1 MKPKFFKSPDE
12 FREWLEKN
20 HTKATEL
27 LVGYYKVHTG
37 KPSLTWSQSV
47 DVALCFGW
55 IDGIRPWGDEERYA
69 IRFTP
74 RKPRSRWSRIN
85 INKVAELTKAG
96 LMRPAGLAAFDKR
109 DKADI
114 GYSIKDR
121 SNVFPAAYEKRFK
134 ASKKAWKYFSS
145 QTPSRQRTAIFWIAS
160 PKREETR
167 KKRLETLIADC
178 AKDKPNWPLKTPTK

>member
-1 MKPKFFKSPDE
+1 MRPRFFKSPDE
-12 FREWLEKN
+12 FRAWLEKN
-20 HTKATEL
+20 HTTATEL
-27 LVGYYKVHTG
+27 LVGYYKVHTR

-96 LMRPAGLAAFDKR
+96 LMRPAGLAAFAKR
-109 DKADI
+109 DTSDV
-114 GYSIKDR
+114 GYSISDR
-121 SNVFPAAYEKRFK
+121 ANVLPAAYEKRFK
-134 ASKKAWKYFSS
+134 ASKKAWKYFTS
-145 QTPSRQRTAIFWIAS
+145 QTPSRQRTAIFWITSA
-160 PKREETR
+160 KQEETR
-167 KKRLETLIADC
+167 VNRLETMIADC
-178 AKDKPNWPLKTPTK
+178 AKDRPNWPLMQPTK

>member
-1 MKPKFFKSPDE
+1 MKPRFFKSPNE
-12 FREWLEKN
+12 FRSWLEKN
-20 HTKATEL
+20 HTTASEL

-74 RKPRSRWSRIN
+74 RKPRSRWSRVN

-96 LMRPAGLAAFDKR
+96 LMRPEGLAAFDKR
-109 DKADI
+109 DKSDD

-121 SNVFPAAYEKRFK
+121 SNVFPAAYAKRFK
-134 ASKKAWKYFSS
+134 ANKKAWKYFTSVA
-145 QTPSRQRTAIFWIAS
+145 PSRQRTAIFWITSA
-160 PKREETR
+160 KQEATR
-167 KKRLETLIADC
+167 INRLETMIADC
-178 AKDKPNWPLKTPTK
+178 AKDRPNWPLKQPTK